1 VATVDEVLRPA
12 IGRLR
17 DAGSESPRLDAELL
31 LGHALGVERTTLI
44 AHPDLPLGPEAAA
57 AFEATLA
64 RREAGEPVA
73 YIRGFKEFRGIAFSV
88 DDRALIPRP
97 ETEVLVELAEEEVLR
112 RLTSAPRTAASRPLR
127 LVDVGTGSGTIAVA
141 LAVALRKR
149 GAAGEVRI
157 LATDVSGDALQVA
170 RENAVGHGVAEGM
183 EFEEADLLP
192 AGADRFDVVLANLP
206 YVASGAIDGLPIAAS
221 FEPRTALD
229 GGADGL
235 DLVRRLLA
243 LLPEALAD
251 GGVALLEIGSDQP
264 EAIRDAVQ
272 TTLPGWD
279 VRVEPDLTD
288 HPRVAVVRRG
298 RSDVRT

>member
-1 VATVDEVLRPA
+1 M
-12 IGRLR
+12 
-17 DAGSESPRLDAELL
+17 
-31 LGHALGVERTTLI
+31 
-44 AHPDLPLGPEAAA
+44 
-57 AFEATLA
+57 
-64 RREAGEPVA
+64 A
-73 YIRGFKEFRGIAFSV
+73 YIRGFKEFRGLAFSV

-112 RLTSAPRTAASRPLR
+112 RLTSSPRTAAGAAPS
-127 LVDVGTGSGTIAVA
+127 GSSTSAPGAGTIAVA

-170 RENAVGHGVAEGM
+170 RENAVGHGVADGM

-192 AGADRFDVVLANLP
+192 PGAAVAFDVVLANLP

-221 FEPRTALD
+221 FEPRRALD

-264 EAIRDAVQ
+264 EAIRDAVA

-288 HPRVAVVRRG
+288 HPRVAVIRRG
-298 RSDVRT
+298 RSDVRR